1 MDTCRI
7 KNNKAKCG
15 GYLIVGVD
23 GLNVKDFEEE
33 ASMLLERARMLTSV
47 DAELFE
53 ILRPIVRM
61 LALMATCGFCFRL
74 LGRYSGCCL

>member
-1 MDTCRI
+1 MNSRESCSGKNENKIMDACRI
-7 KNNKAKCG
+7 MNNKAKFG

-47 DAELFE
+47 DAA
-53 ILRPIVRM
+53 V
-61 LALMATCGFCFRL
+61 
-74 LGRYSGCCL
+74 

>member
-1 MDTCRI
+1 MDTRRI
-7 KNNKAKCG
+7 MNNKAKCG

-47 DAELFE
+47 DAA
-53 ILRPIVRM
+53 V
-61 LALMATCGFCFRL
+61 
-74 LGRYSGCCL
+74 

>member
-7 KNNKAKCG
+7 MNNKAKCG
-15 GYLIVGVD
+15 GYLIVWVD

-47 DAELFE
+47 DAA
-53 ILRPIVRM
+53 V
-61 LALMATCGFCFRL
+61 
-74 LGRYSGCCL
+74 

>member
-7 KNNKAKCG
+7 MNNKAKFG

-47 DAELFE
+47 DAA
-53 ILRPIVRM
+53 V
-61 LALMATCGFCFRL
+61 
-74 LGRYSGCCL
+74 

>member
-7 KNNKAKCG
+7 MNNKVKCG
-15 GYLIVGVD
+15 GYLIVWVD

-47 DAELFE
+47 DAA
-53 ILRPIVRM
+53 V
-61 LALMATCGFCFRL
+61 
-74 LGRYSGCCL
+74 